1 MIENGVHSAGG
12 GFSIDIKVALTTN
25 HSAYYG
31 PIVVEVG
38 ALMRSLTRDQFL
50 KIFGITSGALD
61 AQQRAGYVA
70 LAFGTP
76 IPATPGRYLDL
87 DLVAMAIAAA
97 LAPTLGR
104 QAATTI
110 VLGFFNQWVSA
121 VGYADADTA
130 QNFFFALG
138 LFLEDGDER
147 HPREIWVTSGTMEQI
162 MSDLRDA
169 SSVMAINVTD
179 IIARLRAKAR
189 AAGIDLS
196 QPFFFPPEHERFSQI
211 ITEFKQEREARIAR
225 LRRNKNKL
233 RRHEALMSRRDIKAV
248 ARLRN
253 TPI

>member
-1 MIENGVHSAGG
+1 
-12 GFSIDIKVALTTN
+12 
-25 HSAYYG
+25 
-31 PIVVEVG
+31 
-38 ALMRSLTRDQFL
+38 MRSLTRDQFL
-50 KIFGITSGALD
+50 KIFGLTSGAFD
-61 AQQRAGYVA
+61 AQQRAGHVA

-76 IPATPGRYLDL
+76 IPATPGRYFDL
-87 DLVAMAIAAA
+87 DLVAMAIAAG

-121 VGYADADTA
+121 VGHADADAT
-130 QNFFFALG
+130 QNYFFAMG
-138 LFLEDGDER
+138 LVVRNNDER
-147 HPREIWVTSGTMEQI
+147 RPREIWVTNGTIEQI

-169 SSVMAINVTD
+169 SSVMAVNITD

-225 LRRNKNKL
+225 LRRNKNKF
-233 RRHEALMSRRDIKAV
+233 RRHQALMSRQDIKAV
-248 ARLRN
+248 ARVESSSA
-253 TPI
+253 I